1 MYTYYGLYFLCKQ
14 ERAYEMRISD
24 WSADVCSS
32 DLNDPS
38 VRTSRCFG
46 NASEQF
52 VIRGFPLY
60 GEDIAIDGL
69 YGVTPRQLV
78 SPELYDQVQVLN
90 GASAFLF
97 GAAPGGSARGGTVN
111 LQPKRARDKDT
122 HRVNDNY
129 LQDSPIRG
137 AFAFGHRLGAAGSVG
152 IR

>member
-1 MYTYYGLYFLCKQ
+1 MEVPFAVK
-14 ERAYEMRISD
+14 AYSETLILNQQPLTLG
-24 WSADVCSS
+24 AV
-32 DLNDPS
+32 LENDPS
-38 VRTSRCFG
+38 VRTSLGFG

-97 GAAPGGSARGGTVN
+97 GAAPGGTALGGTLN
-111 LQPKRARDKDT
+111 QIGIAAGRARE
-122 HRVNDNY
+122 
-129 LQDSPIRG
+129 
-137 AFAFGHRLGAAGSVG
+137 GHDG
-152 IR
+152 